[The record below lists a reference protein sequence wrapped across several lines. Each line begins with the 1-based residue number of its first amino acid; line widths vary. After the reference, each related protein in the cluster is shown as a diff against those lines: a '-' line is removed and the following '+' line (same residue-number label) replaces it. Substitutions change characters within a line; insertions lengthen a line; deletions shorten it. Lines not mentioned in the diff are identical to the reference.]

1 MKLTKENIEV
11 INATLIKKG
20 VHYIDIRIEIIDH
33 FASEL
38 EKMDGDFETNF
49 PLLLDNSKDFVK
61 QMQLSFQKLELS
73 NGFRNL
79 FRNIFSKRFL
89 IAYFFFVLFIFLVVN
104 NVGSDRFLYDL
115 ELIPILLPGPIT
127 LILLYTTFASK
138 SKSRDLIGL
147 LSATNLI
154 LFSYIF
160 IFLPIIRSGSL
171 WTWIPVFS
179 FFMVLS
185 FFYYIFYFESKK
197 EYKSKYESLW
207 N

>member
-20 VHYIDIRIEIIDH
+20 VHYIAIRIEIIDH

-49 PLLLDNSKDFVK
+49 PILFDNKKDFMK
-61 QMQLSFQKLELS
+61 QMQLSFQRVEMRK
-73 NGFRNL
+73 GFQNL
-79 FRNIFSKRFL
+79 FRNIVSKRFL
-89 IAYFFFVLFIFLVVN
+89 ISYFLTVL
-104 NVGSDRFLYDL
+104 
-115 ELIPILLPGPIT
+115 LIALLIKNSANDWILSNFEYIPMILPGPIT
-127 LILLYTTFASK
+127 LILLYNTFFSK

-160 IFLPIIRSGSL
+160 VFLPIIRTASPM
-171 WTWIPVFS
+171 TCIPIFS
-179 FFMVLS
+179 FFILLS

-197 EYKSKYESLW
+197 EHKSKYQSLW

>member
-79 FRNIFSKRFL
+79 FRSIFSKRFL
-89 IAYFFFVLFIFLVVN
+89 IAYFFFVLIIFLVVK